1 MKVLL
6 DTSTLLAAIVSSHP
20 GHARAKA
27 WLDLVESKKISAVVC
42 MHSLAEVY
50 ANLTRVPFTVPPAM
64 AVQLIDL
71 NIRNKFEDPRAAC
84 RVQAMV
90 GPCAKLLP
98 HSLNAVTVQ
107 NAVGADER
115 ETFDLRLSDYQAI
128 KRVTVMGW
136 QGTHDFQMVQR
147 DAEHSNAVCVQ
158 LCRK

>member
-71 NIRNKFEDPRAAC
+71 NIRNKFEEIALSATEYYDLLEQLATQNISGPKIYDGIIAC
-84 RVQAMV
+84 
-90 GPCAKLLP
+90 CAWKAEVDFLVT
-98 HSLNAVTVQ
+98 LNRKDFIMLYPTHVDKIVETVED
-107 NAVGADER
+107 AD
-115 ETFDLRLSDYQAI
+115 A
-128 KRVTVMGW
+128 
-136 QGTHDFQMVQR
+136 
-147 DAEHSNAVCVQ
+147 N
-158 LCRK
+158 